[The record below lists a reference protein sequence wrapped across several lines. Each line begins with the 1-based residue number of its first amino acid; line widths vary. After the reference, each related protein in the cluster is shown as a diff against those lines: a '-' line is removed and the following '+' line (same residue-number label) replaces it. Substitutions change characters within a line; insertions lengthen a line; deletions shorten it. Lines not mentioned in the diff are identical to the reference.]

1 MAYSGFL
8 TVALVLNNKLWGV
21 NNCLKPQY
29 RKPLACLAVS
39 RRKDP
44 VIFEPRKLRYIC
56 RICILKIKVS
66 TILEIIRRNYH
77 LTKQNWLVCKLPELC
92 YYSTISYFFSPLSC
106 MHDKFTRAVMQE
118 MLPFGLFCFA
128 RSKIILW
135 GIFGFVAPFVL
146 KKLLEESSPALPSQ
160 VR

>member
-1 MAYSGFL
+1 MKWISVEQLSTCFSKQYIQNINGTSGHCQLVKNILIFFIRRVIL
-8 TVALVLNNKLWGV
+8 SPRPLLWLVLLKESHCFVRVSNSSFNLVVNNKLWGV

-66 TILEIIRRNYH
+66 TILGIIRRNYH
-77 LTKQNWLVCKLPELC
+77 LTTQN
-92 YYSTISYFFSPLSC
+92 
-106 MHDKFTRAVMQE
+106 
-118 MLPFGLFCFA
+118 
-128 RSKIILW
+128 
-135 GIFGFVAPFVL
+135 
-146 KKLLEESSPALPSQ
+146 
-160 VR
+160 